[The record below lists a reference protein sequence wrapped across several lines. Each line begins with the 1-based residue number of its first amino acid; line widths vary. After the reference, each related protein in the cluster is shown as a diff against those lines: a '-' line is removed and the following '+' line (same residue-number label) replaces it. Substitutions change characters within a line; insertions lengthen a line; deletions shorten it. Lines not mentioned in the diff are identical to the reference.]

1 MPFKSR
7 AVKLGG
13 GCRGGVG
20 GERWRLS
27 RKKGEVWG
35 AKWLAKTKR
44 KVTHIHGD
52 PHVMQERQQVPDL
65 RMTVGD

>member
-1 MPFKSR
+1 MESGGEVETASKKGRS
-7 AVKLGG
+7 LGG
-13 GCRGGVG
+13 
-20 GERWRLS
+20 
-27 RKKGEVWG
+27 
-35 AKWLAKTKR
+35 KWHAKTKR